1 MTDRTTRPARRGLLK
16 AILGAAAAGLGAAGP
31 ARAAK
36 IRRKVSKARA
46 RYQDHPMD
54 VRACASCT
62 LFVPP
67 DACKAVTG
75 KVSPEGWCNLFD
87 LAD

>member
-1 MTDRTTRPARRGLLK
+1 VRDRGTRLGRRGLLK
-16 AILGAAAAGLGAAGP
+16 AVLGGAMAGLMGAGP

-36 IRRKVSKARA
+36 IRRKVSKAQA

-54 VRACASCT
+54 VRACAACT
-62 LFVPP
+62 LFVAP
-67 DACKAVTG
+67 DACKAVRG
-75 KVSPEGWCNLFD
+75 KVSPDGWCNLFD